1 MIDQNEII
9 GLIAAVCTTFAF
21 APQVMKVWKTKQTK
35 DLSLRMYSIMFLGI
49 LLWLV
54 YGILI
59 DSLSIILANV
69 VTAISWDDFG
79 VYYPR
84 QGYQVKKHPEG
95 CLFVA

>member
-21 APQVMKVWKTKQTK
+21 IPQVMKVWKTKQTK
-35 DLSLRMYSIMFLGI
+35 DLSLRMYSIMFIGI

-54 YGILI
+54 YGIRI

-69 VTAISWDDFG
+69 ITATLVGTIL
-79 VYYPR
+79 VYIIKGK
-84 QGYQVKKHPEG
+84 Q
-95 CLFVA
+95 

>member
-21 APQVMKVWKTKQTK
+21 VPQGMKVLKTKQTK

-49 LLWLV
+49 LLWLF
-54 YGILI
+54 YGIII

-69 VTAISWDDFG
+69 VTATLVGTIL
-79 VYYPR
+79 VYVIK
-84 QGYQVKKHPEG
+84 GK
-95 CLFVA
+95 

>member
-21 APQVMKVWKTKQTK
+21 VPQVIKVWKTKQTK

-54 YGILI
+54 YGIII

-69 VTAISWDDFG
+69 VTATLVGTILVHVIKG
-79 VYYPR
+79 
-84 QGYQVKKHPEG
+84 K
-95 CLFVA
+95 

>member
-21 APQVMKVWKTKQTK
+21 IPQAIKVWKTKQTM
-35 DLSLRMYSIMFLGI
+35 DLSLRMYSIMFIGI

-54 YGILI
+54 YGIRI

-69 VTAISWDDFG
+69 VTAILVG
-79 VYYPR
+79 TILVYIIKGK
-84 QGYQVKKHPEG
+84 Q
-95 CLFVA
+95 

>member
-21 APQVMKVWKTKQTK
+21 IPQVIKVWKTKQTM
-35 DLSLRMYSIMFLGI
+35 DLSLRMYSIMFIGI

-54 YGILI
+54 YGIRI

-69 VTAISWDDFG
+69 VTAILVG
-79 VYYPR
+79 TILVYIIK
-84 QGYQVKKHPEG
+84 GK
-95 CLFVA
+95 

>member
-21 APQVMKVWKTKQTK
+21 VPQFMKVWKTKQTK

-54 YGILI
+54 YGII
-59 DSLSIILANV
+59 IESLSIILANV
-69 VTAISWDDFG
+69 VTATLVGTIL
-79 VYYPR
+79 VYVIK
-84 QGYQVKKHPEG
+84 GK
-95 CLFVA
+95 

>member
-21 APQVMKVWKTKQTK
+21 IPQVMKVWKTKQTK
-35 DLSLRMYSIMFLGI
+35 DLSLRMYSVMFIGI

-54 YGILI
+54 YGIRI

-69 VTAISWDDFG
+69 VTATLVGTIL
-79 VYYPR
+79 VYIIKR
-84 QGYQVKKHPEG
+84 K
-95 CLFVA
+95 

>member
-21 APQVMKVWKTKQTK
+21 VPQVMKVWKTKQTK

-54 YGILI
+54 YGIRI

-69 VTAISWDDFG
+69 VTATLVGTIL
-79 VYYPR
+79 VYIIK
-84 QGYQVKKHPEG
+84 GK
-95 CLFVA
+95 